1 MSFQATK
8 FVRALRGLTPAEK
21 AVAFVLADHANQ
33 YGGNSYPSMDL
44 IAEEA
49 GFKDRRSAQRYMRRL
64 EEKRVVVAMS
74 PKTGGHGHDTATIY
88 KLDFAMRCDSTAAPP
103 VTDLDD
109 GGVTVQTVRGD
120 STGPEGRQYSR
131 SKKYEE
137 GDKRE
142 WQEPTSSS
150 LQEPHTTSFT
160 NTMEEKEE
168 GEIKPDQTS
177 DASVPLPSKTIS
189 TPNRPVQGSKK
200 ECAAAPVVARLQAEI
215 LRIPLTNGRT
225 FQCNGKVNAIIAE
238 ELTKGRSAA
247 LILQAAKYIGRTL
260 PDRDRMP
267 GLTLA
272 DNLAARI
279 IAMELEQAAAV
290 EVQKEQLQ
298 RREMAAE
305 QERLEAERSNREKVA
320 RAQIKREEVAA
331 QRERSDWTN
340 EHGNCDAFVP
350 TNPAVLYRADLED
363 RLERAYRDGSIN
375 RSELWVE
382 AKKLQAEALQAQLA
396 AEGDGEPEPFY

>member
-64 EEKRVVVAMS
+64 EEKKVVVAMS

-247 LILQAAKYIGRTL
+247 LILQAANCIGRAL

-290 EVQKEQLQ
+290 EEQE
-298 RREMAAE
+298 RRVLAAE
-305 QERLEAERSNREKVA
+305 QHRRDIERLEREQAAKVE
-320 RAQIKREEVAA
+320 IKREEVAA
-331 QRERSDWTN
+331 KRERSDWMN
-340 EHGNCDAFVP
+340 EHGNCDAFIP

-363 RLERAYRDGSIN
+363 RVERAYRDGSIN
-375 RSELWVE
+375 RAELWVE